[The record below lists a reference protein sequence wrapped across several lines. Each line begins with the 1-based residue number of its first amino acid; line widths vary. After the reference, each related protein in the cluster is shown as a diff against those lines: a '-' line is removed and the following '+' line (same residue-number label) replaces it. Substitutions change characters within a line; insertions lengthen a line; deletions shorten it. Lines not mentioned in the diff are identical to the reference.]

1 MSRLWLSAL
10 GVFLGWS
17 VLTLAWAGQYRLLPG
32 QANRVP
38 VGIDVRNHETLC
50 NVEIQVQ
57 GDPPFQQRVRAPD
70 FIAWLVL
77 TPVHAGELTVSWR
90 GVFHR
95 TEQDE
100 LINACPTMG
109 STRFRIG
116 ANHADIVAD
125 WQKQWQAMSPPMAAC
140 MQEALRLL
148 EVATSAFD
156 RQDPVGSPH
165 DRAVERARQSCESL
179 LALKTPWGPQPR
191 IGHACTLNGRATR
204 CDGYYTSALAGATR
218 LDDRQAIARILQG
231 ESVRAAHAESR
242 ATIAA
247 RQRAEQAARAK
258 AEAEEAARVEAFKLA
273 LAEQKKR
280 EQLQEQERQRQ
291 AEEERQRKIK
301 AAEQRERE
309 YLENRPWLVRK
320 LSRVQPKPL
329 EEEAAPD
336 APAGGAASNK

>member
-1 MSRLWLSAL
+1 MSRLWLGAL
-10 GVFLGWS
+10 GLLLGWS
-17 VLTLAWAGQYRLLPG
+17 GLTCAWAGQYRLWPG
-32 QANRVP
+32 QPNRVP
-38 VGIDVRNHETLC
+38 LGIDVRNHETLC

-57 GDPPFQQRVRAPD
+57 GEPPFQQRVQAPD

-77 TPVHAGELTVSWR
+77 TPVQSGELNVSWR

-95 TEQDE
+95 TEQGE

-109 STRFRIG
+109 STRFRVWP
-116 ANHADIVAD
+116 NHADIGAD
-125 WQKQWQAMSPPMAAC
+125 WQKQWQAMPPPLATC

-148 EVATSAFD
+148 EVTIQSFD
-156 RQDPVGSPH
+156 RLDPAGSPH
-165 DRAVERARQSCESL
+165 DRALQRARQSCESL
-179 LALKTPWGPQPR
+179 LAIKTPWGAQAR

-204 CDGYYTSALAGATR
+204 CDGYYTSASTAGAR

-231 ESVRAAHAESR
+231 ESVRAAHTESR

-280 EQLQEQERQRQ
+280 EQLQEQERQKA

-320 LSRVQPKPL
+320 LSRIQPKPL
-329 EEEAAPD
+329 EEESAPE
-336 APAGGAASNK
+336 ATSGTSAN